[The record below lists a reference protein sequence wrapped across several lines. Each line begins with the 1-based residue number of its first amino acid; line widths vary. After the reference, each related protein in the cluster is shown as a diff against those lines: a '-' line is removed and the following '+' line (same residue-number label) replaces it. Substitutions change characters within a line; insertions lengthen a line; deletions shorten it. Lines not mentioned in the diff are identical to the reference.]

1 MAIFGLGL
9 LELGSV
15 LGFMAGYFFG
25 IPALALACGLL
36 VVLDDIREIGTGVLR
51 PLEPVLLAA
60 GLACLLAP
68 WYMGVFWASAVFKLL
83 NIRAYR
89 RNFLPRPRGLAI

>member
-25 IPALALACGLL
+25 IPALALVCGLL

-68 WYMGVFWASAVFKLL
+68 WYMGVIWASAVFRLL
-83 NIRAYR
+83 NIPAYR
-89 RNFLPRPRGLAI
+89 RNFLPRPRGMAI